1 MTNKYNLL
9 DLGWNECFEKG
20 IEQYG
25 DSYSIGRVAVEY
37 RSLYKVYTE
46 DGEIFASVSGKMI
59 NSATGRDDYPAVGDW
74 VILDKNSNQ
83 NDRTIIR
90 GILERKSKFSRKVAG
105 NSFDEQIIAAN
116 IDIAFICMSLN
127 NNFNLRR
134 LERYITM
141 AWDSGARPVV
151 LLTKADLCKD
161 VDEKL
166 DQTSG
171 ILFGIDVHCI
181 SCVSKSGI
189 SEVENYLE
197 KGITVAFIGSS
208 GVGKSTIINELL
220 GESRQITQEVSN
232 IGEKGRHTTT
242 NRELVIL
249 PEGGVVIDTPGM
261 RELHILDVSD
271 SIDTAFKDIEG
282 LSLKCKFSDC
292 THSSEPNCAV
302 KEAISNGTLSKK
314 RYESYVKLKKEAEYT
329 ERKLNRKAEIQ
340 YKKLAKKF
348 TKSLR

>member
-1 MTNKYNLL
+1 MANKYNLY
-9 DLGWNECFEKG
+9 DLGWNENFVKK

-25 DSYSIGRVAVEY
+25 DAYSIGRVAVEY
-37 RSLYKVYTE
+37 RNLYKIYTE
-46 DGEIFASVSGKMI
+46 NGEVFASVSGKMI
-59 NSATGRDDYPAVGDW
+59 NSANGRDDYPAVGDW
-74 VILDKNSNQ
+74 VILDKNANQ
-83 NDRTIIR
+83 NDRAIIH
-90 GILERKSKFSRKVAG
+90 GILERKSKFSRKAAG
-105 NSFDEQIIAAN
+105 NKFDEQIIAAN

-141 AWDSGARPVV
+141 AWDSGSRPVV
-151 LLTKADLCKD
+151 LLTKADLCD
-161 VDEKL
+161 DIESKL
-166 DQTSG
+166 EQTSEV
-171 ILFGIDVHCI
+171 LFGIDVHCI
-181 SCVSKSGI
+181 SCVNKSGI
-189 SEVENYLE
+189 SEVKDYIK

-242 NRELVIL
+242 NRELLVL
-249 PEGGVVIDTPGM
+249 PEGGIVIDTPGM

-271 SIDTAFKDIEG
+271 SIDTAFKDIEE
-282 LSLKCKFSDC
+282 LSLRCKFSDC
-292 THSSEPNCAV
+292 THTSEPRCAV
-302 KEAISNGTLSKK
+302 KEAIKDGTLSKK
-314 RYESYVKLKKEAEYT
+314 RYESFVKLKKEAAYT

-340 YKKLAKKF
+340 YKKAVKKL

>member
-1 MTNKYNLL
+1 MTNKYNLY
-9 DLGWNECFEKG
+9 DLGWNESFEKE
-20 IEQYG
+20 IEQNS
-25 DSYSIGRVAVEY
+25 DSYTIGRVAVEY
-37 RSLYKVYTE
+37 RNLYKIYTE
-46 DGEIFASVSGKMI
+46 NGEVLASVSGKMI

-74 VILDKNSNQ
+74 VMLDKIKEHD
-83 NDRTIIR
+83 DRAIIR
-90 GILERKSKFSRKVAG
+90 RILKRKSKFSRKVAG

-116 IDIAFICMSLN
+116 IDISFICMSLN

-134 LERYITM
+134 LERYITI
-141 AWDSGARPVV
+141 AWDSGSRPVV
-151 LLTKADLCKD
+151 LLTKADLCED

-166 DQTSG
+166 EQTSD
-171 ILFGIDVHCI
+171 ILFGVDVHCI

-189 SEVENYLE
+189 FEVKNYLE

-220 GESRQITQEVSN
+220 GEIRQITQEVSS

-271 SIDTAFKDIEG
+271 SIDTAFKDIEE
-282 LSLKCKFSDC
+282 LSLRCKFSDC
-292 THSSEPNCAV
+292 THSTEPKCAV

-329 ERKLNRKAEIQ
+329 ERKLNRKVEMQ
-340 YKKLAKKF
+340 NKKSCKKF
-348 TKSLR
+348 SKTQR